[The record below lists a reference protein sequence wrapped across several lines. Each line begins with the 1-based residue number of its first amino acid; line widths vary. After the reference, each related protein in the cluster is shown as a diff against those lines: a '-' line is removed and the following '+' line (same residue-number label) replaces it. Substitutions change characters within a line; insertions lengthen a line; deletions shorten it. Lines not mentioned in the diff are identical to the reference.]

1 MALNAQEKMAHL
13 YRRAGFGASPVD
25 LRAALDRGLDA
36 MLESLINYE
45 SVEEDVELKL
55 AQLNPPLDLSKLKDL
70 QTWWLFRL
78 LNTRRPLLEK
88 MTFFWHGHFATA
100 ISKVDDAG
108 LMLQQNQVLRANA
121 LGNFR
126 LMLINVSR
134 DPAMLIWLDGN
145 LNRKGAPNEN
155 FARELMELFTMGI
168 GNYTERDVK
177 EAARAFTGWQF
188 LKDRTTGAT
197 TFFRNDNQHD
207 SGSKTVLGKT
217 GNLDGVDVLDLL
229 VAREATAR
237 FIATKLF
244 RFFIHDSPTPAQVE
258 PFAQIY
264 LQQNGEIRPVV
275 RAILTSDLFWSEEAY
290 LSKVK
295 SPVEFVIGA
304 LKQISP
310 DASITSVQAETVKMG
325 QELFNPPTVKGWD
338 GGASWINSTTML
350 ARMNFA
356 NNLALARGSTGVNP
370 AAIVSQNGLKSPEQI
385 VDFLSQ
391 SLGPLP
397 LDGDAR
403 ADLVGYYNLTTGNTT
418 ADSMDTKVRGLLH
431 LLMGTAEY
439 QLA

>member
-13 YRRAGFGASPVD
+13 YRRAGFGASAAE
-25 LRAALDRGLDA
+25 LRAATDRGLDA
-36 MLESLINYE
+36 TLESLINYE

-70 QTWWLFRL
+70 QTWWLFRM

-177 EAARAFTGWQF
+177 EAARTFTGWQF

-197 TFFRNDNQHD
+197 TFFRNDSQHD

-244 RFFIHDSPTPAQVE
+244 KLLIHDTPTPEQVA

-264 LQQNGEIRPVV
+264 LQQKGEIRPVV

-290 LSKVK
+290 LAKVK

-310 DASITSVQAETVKMG
+310 DANITSVQAETVKMG

-356 NNLALARGSTGVNP
+356 NNLALARGSAGVNP
-370 AAIVSQNGLKSPEQI
+370 AAIVSQNGLESPEQI

-397 LDGDAR
+397 LDGGAR
-403 ADLVGYYNLTTGNTT
+403 ADLVGYYNQTTGNTT
-418 ADSMDTKVRGLLH
+418 ADSLDTKVRGVLH